1 MQLNLG
7 RKIKELRRRDG
18 RTQDNLAETLG
29 VTAQAVSR
37 WESGGSYPDMEMI
50 PAIANYFHISID
62 ELFGYHDDR
71 EEKIKSILEKAD
83 KILTRQGQIIS
94 NGSLTD
100 DVYVCISM
108 LRDASEEFPN
118 ETRILL
124 KLAEALNMWGW
135 HIHGAHAHELDG
147 SGVYRDDTAYN
158 AQNEYWQEAVRV
170 YERILKCD
178 PSPYEREH
186 TIIGVISLYSK
197 MGEYKKAKA
206 LVMQQSPIRISK
218 EVMLPK
224 TTVGEEKAKA
234 EANCIM
240 DLLSCLRGAIQAPLA
255 MRPALSSSAYGKNLY
270 LSIVHM
276 YESIFDDGRC
286 GCWHTHICLLYLQ
299 LMYCEAHSGGS
310 MQKVM
315 EYFDKAFDHYKKYQ
329 LIYEQLEEGEKYKYS
344 APLVS
349 SLQVEKGGLAPLAS
363 NFWKQEFRPF
373 TQDILDEIRKNPKY
387 AECFA

>member
-7 RKIKELRRRDG
+7 TKIKELRRRDG
-18 RTQDNLAETLG
+18 RTQDNLAEALG

-37 WESGGSYPDMEMI
+37 WESGGGYPDMEMI
-50 PAIANYFHISID
+50 PAIANYFHIAID

-71 EEKIKSILEKAD
+71 EEKIKIILEKAD
-83 KILTRQGQIIS
+83 KILIKQGQFIS

-147 SGVYRDDTAYN
+147 SGMYRDDTAYN

-186 TIIGVISLYSK
+186 AIKGVISLYSK
-197 MGEYKKAKA
+197 TGKYEKAKA

-224 TTVGEEKAKA
+224 ATDGEEKAKA

-255 MRPALSSSAYGKNLY
+255 MRPSLSSSAYGKNLY

-329 LIYEQLEEGEKYKYS
+329 LIYEQLEEGETYTYS

-349 SLQVEKGGLAPLAS
+349 SLQVGKGGLAPLAS

>member
-7 RKIKELRRRDG
+7 TKIRELRKHDG
-18 RTQDNLAETLG
+18 RTQDNLAEALG

-50 PAIANYFHISID
+50 PSIANYFHVSID

-71 EEKIKSILEKAD
+71 EEKIKIILEKAD
-83 KILTRQGQIIS
+83 KILTKQGQFIS

-100 DVYVCISM
+100 DVYVCINM
-108 LRDASEEFPN
+108 LRDASSEFPN
-118 ETRILL
+118 EAKILL

-135 HIHGAHAHELDG
+135 HIHGAHAHALDD
-147 SGVYRDDTAYN
+147 SGVYQDDTAYN
-158 AQNEYWQEAVRV
+158 AQNEYWQEAVSV

-178 PSPYEREH
+178 PLPYERER
-186 TIIGVISLYSK
+186 TIMALINLYSK
-197 MGEYKKAKA
+197 MGEHEKAKA
-206 LVMQQSPIRISK
+206 LVMQQNPVRISK

-224 TTVGEEKAKA
+224 ATVGEEKAKA

-240 DLLSCLRGAIQAPLA
+240 DLLSCLSGAIQTPLV
-255 MRPALSSSAYGKNLY
+255 MRPALSSSEYGKNLY
-270 LSIVHM
+270 LSIINM
-276 YESIFDDGRC
+276 YESVFADGRC
-286 GCWHTHICLLYLQ
+286 GCWHTHICLLYLN
-299 LMYCEAHSGGS
+299 LAYYEAHSGGGI
-310 MQKVM
+310 QKVM

-349 SLQVEKGGLAPLAS
+349 SLQVGKGGLAPLAS
-363 NFWKQEFRPF
+363 NFWKQEFRHF